1 MGWCYHVHAL
11 HGPVSDEGI
20 RRVQLTLVTMAD
32 IAMAYGRYKKGE
44 MVKKK
49 WGARRKWRGPRNV
62 LVATA
67 VVETWTKRLSSCT
80 IFTLLRKFP
89 LARYAAEHW
98 VDHARFENVSSHVL
112 QGMEDVFDPDK
123 PYFAAWLQVHDID
136 TEEPRDGSLL
146 FSFLLST
153 ERDQKSA
160 NPLYCAALCGFHD
173 MAEEL
178 IFKHPQQVNTT
189 GVT

>member
-1 MGWCYHVHAL
+1 M
-11 HGPVSDEGI
+11 
-20 RRVQLTLVTMAD
+20 
-32 IAMAYGRYKKGE
+32 
-44 MVKKK
+44 
-49 WGARRKWRGPRNV
+49 PRHF
-62 LVATA
+62 LA
-67 VVETWTKRLSSCT
+67 V
-80 IFTLLRKFP
+80 LLRLGELVDEDDIKEKFP

-123 PYFAAWLQVHDID
+123 PYFAAWLEVHDID

-178 IFKHPQQVNTT
+178 IFKHSQQVNTT
-189 GVT
+189 RGC